1 MEKKIPITRI
11 GKFFGVNDFELDIS
25 MGEEWVSGDMNF
37 KVVLYRVDKQ
47 KTKKDNVYGEVM
59 ENEIVFLAPIEIN
72 SIVKIELPSQRTL
85 GNSLIN
91 NNEPGNLI
99 FHVYSHVL
107 NDLGVEIS
115 LGDYIGYYEREDFV
129 RYYSIVND
137 GRITSDNKHSYG
149 GYKNFYKT
157 FIAAPVMKNEF
168 NGK

>member
-1 MEKKIPITRI
+1 MEKKVPITRI
-11 GKFFGVNDFELDIS
+11 GKFFGVDDFNLDLS
-25 MGEEWVSGDMNF
+25 MGEEWVLGDMNF
-37 KVVLYRVDKQ
+37 KVVLYRVDKL

-59 ENEIVFLAPIEIN
+59 KNEIVFLPPVEIN
-72 SIVKIELPSQRTL
+72 AILKIDSPFQKTL

-91 NNEPGNLI
+91 NNEPGNLN
-99 FHVYSHVL
+99 FHVYTHTL
-107 NDLGVEIS
+107 DELGVEIS

-137 GRITSDNKHSYG
+137 GRIVSDNKHSYG

-157 FIAAPVMKNEF
+157 FIAAPVMKSEF